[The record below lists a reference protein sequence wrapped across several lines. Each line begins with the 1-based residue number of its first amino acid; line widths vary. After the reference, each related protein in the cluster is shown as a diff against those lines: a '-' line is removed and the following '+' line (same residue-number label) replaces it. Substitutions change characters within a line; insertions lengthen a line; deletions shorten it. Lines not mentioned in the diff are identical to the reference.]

1 MGATA
6 RQDSPPFLGPIPWLC
21 DECEIDHLEP
31 SGMDPDSVGK
41 RAAMATACVDRVVAA
56 ASG

>member
-1 MGATA
+1 VGATA
-6 RQDSPPFLGPIPWLC
+6 RQDSLPFLGPIPLLC

-31 SGMDPDSVGK
+31 SGMDPDSVGN
-41 RAAMATACVDRVVAA
+41 RATLAMACVDQVVAA